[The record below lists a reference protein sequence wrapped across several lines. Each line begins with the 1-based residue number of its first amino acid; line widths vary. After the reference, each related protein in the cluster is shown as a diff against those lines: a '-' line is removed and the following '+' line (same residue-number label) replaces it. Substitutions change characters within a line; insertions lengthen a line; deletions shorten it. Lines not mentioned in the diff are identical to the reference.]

1 MKMKSV
7 LIANLAVLLLAG
19 CAGNERVVFVTS
31 TNLGLNV
38 DATTNSASI
47 AYDRIEGYFAPTY
60 ENGALPPVVGSIE
73 IGGDIFTPEI
83 RQVYAT
89 GHAAELATAQTT
101 ADPNPKTALLRRQES
116 KSAFFGTSTTLGLN
130 VTSAAGGTPMS
141 MNFGFRRK
149 EASILPLG
157 YDENTEEDKY
167 PSVLASID
175 NVTHAG
181 KSVGLENQQFFATG
195 FAAENLAQKDEIRD
209 VFTATSLIALRDGL
223 TSEQIEEAIKLG
235 VADAHND
242 QEKLDQIIGVLGSQQ
257 NFGADLSA
265 LLAVSE
271 GLSQQQ
277 TNIIGGKTTSDA
289 LRQYL
294 RGRPNHIAILH
305 DAIPKW
311 KQGS

>member
-1 MKMKSV
+1 MSMKSL
-7 LIANLAVLLLAG
+7 LIACVLATLTFG
-19 CAGNERVVFVTS
+19 CAGKERVVFVTS

-73 IGGDIFTPEI
+73 VGGDIFTPEI

-89 GHAAELATAQTT
+89 GHAAELATA
-101 ADPNPKTALLRRQES
+101 KTPSPEPRKPLLRRRDGN
-116 KSAFFGTSTTLGLN
+116 AFFGTSTTLGLN
-130 VTSAAGGTPMS
+130 VTSAAGGAPIS

-157 YDENTEEDKY
+157 HDPVTEEDKY

-181 KSVGLENQQFFATG
+181 ESVGLDNQQFFATG
-195 FAAENLAQKDEIRD
+195 FAAENLAQKDAIRD

-223 TSEQIEEAIKLG
+223 TNEQIEEAIKQG
-235 VADAHND
+235 EADAQTD
-242 QEKLDQIIGVLGSQQ
+242 QQKLNELIGVLGSRED
-257 NFGADLSA
+257 FAKDLSGLVA
-265 LLAVSE
+265 ASE
-271 GLSQQQ
+271 GLNPNQINQISA
-277 TNIIGGKTTSDA
+277 KTTSDA
-289 LRQYL
+289 LRTYL
-294 RGRPNHIAILH
+294 RGRPSHIEILH
-305 DAIPKW
+305 NAIPTW